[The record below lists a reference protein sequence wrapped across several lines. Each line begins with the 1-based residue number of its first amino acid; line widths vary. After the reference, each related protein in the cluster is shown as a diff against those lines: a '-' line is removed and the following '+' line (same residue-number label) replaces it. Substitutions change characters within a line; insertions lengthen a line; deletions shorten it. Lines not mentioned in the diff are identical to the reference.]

1 MLLLWSLAMFPSRLK
16 YMKYDDPWWQLMEK
30 HFIAPMISN
39 FGKDNNINRYQW
51 TSFNLDQSYHQQAE
65 TWLMAEALP
74 LPCRQMSGFHSAL
87 GCRYA
92 IGGSS
97 DRARPGMRSQHD
109 HWDYDHHLA
118 LFWNKMFEKDWKRD
132 MKKEKGLGKA
142 HVKIC
147 SLQKGRNI
155 TSKKAKKKWKQQ
167 KEIRKYAAFC
177 WFALSFLHLLCRVS
191 VSFSNLLFGVSFFT
205 VFQKDE
211 TATITLTV
219 SWIVCTILARPDISQ
234 VVWKVKNI
242 CGWSSSHV
250 KELNLFKPRSKT
262 FLTTLCQPLNTSL
275 LFKTSSVVVTLI
287 M

>member
-118 LFWNKMFEKDWKRD
+118 LFWNKMFEKDWKKRYEER
-132 MKKEKGLGKA
+132 KGTWESTCKNLLTPKREKHHIEKSKEKVEA
-142 HVKIC
+142 TE
-147 SLQKGRNI
+147 RN
-155 TSKKAKKKWKQQ
+155 
-167 KEIRKYAAFC
+167 KEICCLLLVCTFLFA
-177 WFALSFLHLLCRVS
+177 FALPCFCLIFQLAFWCVFFYSFSKGWNSYYNTDSFLDSLHNPC
-191 VSFSNLLFGVSFFT
+191 T
-205 VFQKDE
+205 
-211 TATITLTV
+211 
-219 SWIVCTILARPDISQ
+219 SW
-234 VVWKVKNI
+234 
-242 CGWSSSHV
+242 H
-250 KELNLFKPRSKT
+250 
-262 FLTTLCQPLNTSL
+262 
-275 LFKTSSVVVTLI
+275 
-287 M
+287 

>member
-1 MLLLWSLAMFPSRLK
+1 
-16 YMKYDDPWWQLMEK
+16 
-30 HFIAPMISN
+30 
-39 FGKDNNINRYQW
+39 
-51 TSFNLDQSYHQQAE
+51 
-65 TWLMAEALP
+65 
-74 LPCRQMSGFHSAL
+74 
-87 GCRYA
+87 
-92 IGGSS
+92 
-97 DRARPGMRSQHD
+97 
-109 HWDYDHHLA
+109 
-118 LFWNKMFEKDWKRD
+118 

-167 KEIRKYAAFC
+167 KEIRKYATFC

-191 VSFSNLLFGVSFFT
+191 VSFSDLLFGVSFFT

-219 SWIVCTILARPDISQ
+219 SWIVCTILERPDISQ
-234 VVWKVKNI
+234 VVWKVKNV

-275 LFKTSSVVVTLI
+275 LFKTSSVVVTSDFDTPYTTFPSRSASIYPASQNAIILPCFLASLWKI
-287 M
+287 ATPPVPVHQEAPSPEFRWLLCRPVLAFPSVCDLWPMSTP